1 MFEQLHKVL
10 EVLEECQQRAAHIR
24 VSVADFDDKL
34 ELLRYTRLAV
44 QEFGKLVPMLMQEKQ
59 HVKE

>member
-1 MFEQLHKVL
+1 MYEQLHKVL
-10 EVLEECQQRAAHIR
+10 EVLEECQQRAGHIR
-24 VSVADFDDKL
+24 VSVNDFDDKL

-44 QEFGKLVPMLMQEKQ
+44 QEFGKLIPMIMQEKQ